1 MDYNVPRSLI
11 VRKEANV
18 PINKINKKHLCVSD
32 TYCNSRVNIQKTSK
46 VHKWQTENIENN
58 KIIK

>member
-32 TYCNSRVNIQKTSK
+32 TYCNARVNIQK
-46 VHKWQTENIENN
+46 NI
-58 KIIK
+58 KSS